1 MWAGEELVDAQLGD
15 ERRVLRLMRVVES
28 LVEHAEQSVP
38 QGCGGAAETRAAYRL
53 WSNDAVDWQAILKPH
68 RRRTA
73 ERWASHPLVLVAQDT
88 TEINLSRH
96 PATRGLG
103 YLARADCRGILVH
116 TCLAMTADGLPLGV
130 VDQQAWTRPLAEL
143 GKRATRKQRPLAEKE
158 SRRWLD
164 GLRAVERLPA
174 GGRVLLIGDREAD
187 SYELFAAPRASHVE
201 LLVRVC
207 RETRVIDHPL
217 RHQAAAVAAE
227 PACGETAIE
236 LPRHGRQAART
247 AQFEIRLLSVV
258 WPATGAAGRRGE
270 GTPVRL
276 ILLTEC
282 GSTVAKPVRWLL
294 ATTLPVADA
303 AEAQRVAGYYA
314 RRWQIERFHYVL
326 KSGCSAERL
335 RLTTVEHVRRALA
348 CFSIV
353 AWRLLWLT
361 TAARSTPDVSCER
374 VLEPAE
380 RRALEAVA
388 KLKYKRPIGTEPPS
402 LAEAVRLIARLGG
415 HLGRK
420 CDGPPGVKTVWRG
433 LSRLAD
439 ITVGWL
445 AAQAPG

>member
-1 MWAGEELVDAQLGD
+1 MWAGEELVDAELGD

-28 LVEHAEQSVP
+28 LVEHADQSVP
-38 QGCGGAAETRAAYRL
+38 QGCGNLAETRAAYRL
-53 WSNDAVDWQAILKPH
+53 WSNGRVDWQAILEPH

-73 ERWASHPLVLVAQDT
+73 ERAASRPLVLVAQDT
-88 TEINLSRH
+88 TEINLSHH

-103 YLARADCRGILVH
+103 YLARAECRGLLVH
-116 TCLAMTADGLPLGV
+116 TCLAMTPEGVPLGV
-130 VDQQAWTRPLAEL
+130 VDQQAWTRPPAEL
-143 GKRATRKQRPLAEKE
+143 GKRATRKQRPTTAKE

-164 GLRAVERLPA
+164 GLRAVERLGIESPI
-174 GGRVLLIGDREAD
+174 LLVGDRESD
-187 SYELFAAPRASHVE
+187 MYDLFAAPRAAHVE

-217 RHQAAAVAAE
+217 RHQAAAIAAE
-227 PACGETAIE
+227 PACGVVEIV
-236 LPRHGRQAART
+236 LPRRGRCAERT
-247 AQFEIRLLSVV
+247 ARFEVRLLSVE
-258 WPATGAAGRRGE
+258 WRASGAAGRRDKP
-270 GTPVRL
+270 TPVRL
-276 ILLTEC
+276 VLLTEC
-282 GSTVAKPVRWLL
+282 GSTAAKPVRWLL

-314 RRWQIERFHYVL
+314 RRWLIERFHYVL
-326 KSGCSAERL
+326 KSGCSIERL
-335 RLTTVEHVRRALA
+335 RLARVEHVRRALA

-361 TAARSTPDVSCER
+361 TAARQTPDASCE
-374 VLEPAE
+374 VALEPAE

-388 KLKYKRPIGTEPPS
+388 RVKYKRPIGAAPPN

>member
-1 MWAGEELVDAQLGD
+1 MWAGKELFDAELGD

-38 QGCGGAAETRAAYRL
+38 QGWGGWSETRAAYRL
-53 WSNDAVDWQAILKPH
+53 WSNGAVDWQAILEPH
-68 RRRTA
+68 QRRTA
-73 ERWASHPLVLVAQDT
+73 ERVVSQSLVLVAQDT

-96 PATRGLG
+96 PATKGLG
-103 YLARADCRGILVH
+103 YLARADCRGLLVH
-116 TCLAMTADGLPLGV
+116 TCLAMTADGVPLGV
-130 VDQQAWTRPLAEL
+130 VEQQAWTRPPAQL
-143 GKRATRKQRPLAEKE
+143 GKRATRKKRPLAEKE

-164 GLRAVERLPA
+164 GLRAVERLPS
-174 GGRVLLIGDREAD
+174 GGRIVLLGDRESD
-187 SYELFAAPRASHVE
+187 LYDLFAAPRAAHVD

-207 RETRVIDHPL
+207 RETRLVDHPL

-227 PACGETAIE
+227 PVCGTCELT
-236 LPRHGRQAART
+236 LPRQGRRRERT
-247 AQFEIRLLSVV
+247 TRFELRRLAVA
-258 WPATGAAGRRGE
+258 WRAPGAAGRRGAR
-270 GTPVRL
+270 TSVRL
-276 ILLTEC
+276 VLLTEY
-282 GSTVAKPVRWLL
+282 GATVAKPVRWLL
-294 ATTLPVADA
+294 ATTLPVEDGADA
-303 AEAQRVAGYYA
+303 RRVVEHYA
-314 RRWQIERFHYVL
+314 RRWRI
-326 KSGCSAERL
+326 
-335 RLTTVEHVRRALA
+335 EHVRRALA

-361 TAARSTPDVSCER
+361 TAARTAPKASCDT

-388 KLKYKRPIGTEPPS
+388 KWKYKRPLGPAPPT
-402 LAEAVRLIARLGG
+402 LGEAVRLIARLGG